1 MIQCWLQKG
10 DSFAGFG
17 SYEEQQHHQRTRKS
31 KSVRCQRPGALL
43 IIQNA
48 NSVRLSK
55 NATECCMNLVYST
68 FLKLLNSLIFSASKC
83 VWSHQCTWG
92 CQTGA
97 KNWKNMVDT
106 TLEFLRMQSHAI
118 SRRRVPCNIST
129 SSETTRLILSVSFW
143 FQCNTILWEAKNRG
157 KTCCGDGFMF
167 TCKKNVK
174 HGTVHNFMF
183 YGWQFPFHF
192 LFSTS
197 RPNHPPADA
206 PPSRLLDPEMAASLG
221 IHSNEQSWNMQLVMC
236 CASLSISK
244 TR

>member
-1 MIQCWLQKG
+1 MLIAERRQLCGLWILRGTATSPKNQEEQECQVPAARRSINYSKCE
-10 DSFAGFG
+10 FG
-17 SYEEQQHHQRTRKS
+17 SAFQKCHRILHEPS
-31 KSVRCQRPGALL
+31 
-43 IIQNA
+43 
-48 NSVRLSK
+48 
-55 NATECCMNLVYST
+55 ST
-68 FLKLLNSLIFSASKC
+68 VLKLLNSLIFSASKC
-83 VWSHQCTWG
+83 VWSHQCKWG

-157 KTCCGDGFMF
+157 KTCYGDGFMF
-167 TCKKNVK
+167 TCNKNVK

-183 YGWQFPFHF
+183 YDWQFPFNF